1 MIKIAISSV
10 KSFSDNT
17 LPVLIPSLIESG
29 IAKEDIY
36 IFEGGHTE
44 RSVEDYNGSTLIK
57 VAHNSFDLTA
67 LIDIAENE
75 VESEYWFLMHCT
87 CTVGPKFGSLVKNI
101 PEDKPN
107 AISLGVLH
115 DSNYLNM
122 NIGAYKYSFILEN
135 KDKLSAL
142 KSTDYSPEGVLA
154 SKRTA
159 LAAEDLLLSQYT
171 NQRPYEPRYNPE
183 SYEEFEAIVP
193 NPFGGNAIRRVRY
206 FGALDL
212 YKYQA
217 NWGNPNLVLDL

>member
-1 MIKIAISSV
+1 
-10 KSFSDNT
+10 
-17 LPVLIPSLIESG
+17 
-29 IAKEDIY
+29 
-36 IFEGGHTE
+36 
-44 RSVEDYNGSTLIK
+44 
-57 VAHNSFDLTA
+57 
-67 LIDIAENE
+67 
-75 VESEYWFLMHCT
+75 
-87 CTVGPKFGSLVKNI
+87 
-101 PEDKPN
+101 
-107 AISLGVLH
+107 
-115 DSNYLNM
+115 M

>member
-29 IAKEDIY
+29 ITKEDIY
-36 IFEGGHTE
+36 IFEGGHAE

-57 VAHNSFDLTA
+57 VAYNSFDLTA

-115 DSNYLNM
+115 DSNYSNM